1 MLLAGF
7 PVVPW
12 QLVVS
17 VLPLG
22 VESRRLLVE
31 VGTVR
36 VALVLRGLVWC
47 GGSRSFRLRVIVF
60 AAMPVVA
67 G

>member
-22 VESRRLLVE
+22 VESRRLLVG
-31 VGTVR
+31 VGTAW
-36 VALVLRGLVWC
+36 VALVLRGLVRC
-47 GGSRSFRLRVIVF
+47 GGSLSFRLRVIVF
-60 AAMPVVA
+60 AAVPVVM